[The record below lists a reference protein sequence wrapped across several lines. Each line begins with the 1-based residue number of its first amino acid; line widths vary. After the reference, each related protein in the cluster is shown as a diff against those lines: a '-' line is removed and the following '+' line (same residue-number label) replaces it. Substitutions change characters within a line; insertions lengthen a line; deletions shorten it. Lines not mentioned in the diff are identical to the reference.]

1 MADGT
6 GYGTASALHM
16 MLPNL
21 EVNFLL
27 SYFNIIGNF
36 FKQETAIKVIL

>member
-1 MADGT
+1 MADIT
-6 GYGTASALHM
+6 GYGAASASHM

-27 SYFNIIGNF
+27 SYFNIIGKI